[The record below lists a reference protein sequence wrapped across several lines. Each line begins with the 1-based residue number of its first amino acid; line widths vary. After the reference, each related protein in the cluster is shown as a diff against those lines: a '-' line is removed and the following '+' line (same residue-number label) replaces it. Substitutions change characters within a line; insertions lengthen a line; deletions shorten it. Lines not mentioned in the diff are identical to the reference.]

1 MERNGRRAAV
11 VQTLDL
17 PPRRPA
23 ECRWGNARKLQPDGG
38 AYDRTKNRRLCLPI
52 GAGQG
57 EAGQPGDPR
66 IAQAAGGGISTPA
79 CLVPGGQSRH
89 GAGREYGSAGRAGVD
104 FGTRQKLANSAGWC
118 ARHSVHLILLLRWV
132 RVPPTGGCKSRP
144 AGLPNLSG
152 LLTPS
157 AGRCSPAH
165 PDQCRETGRVTA
177 RRDGQ
182 RGHGARGRQRETP
195 IRHHAPPKWRKGSIY
210 HLVEK

>member
-11 VQTLDL
+11 VLTLDL

-66 IAQAAGGGISTPA
+66 IAQASGGGISTPA

-118 ARHSVHLILLLRWV
+118 PTLRSSSLLLWFRRLV
-132 RVPPTGGCKSRP
+132 RGGGFDSRP
-144 AGLPNLSG
+144 PELHLTNSTWCTSFSRPPKVGVIGIAGSV
-152 LLTPS
+152 PS
-157 AGRCSPAH
+157 PCGGFESHPPAGASPA
-165 PDQCRETGRVTA
+165 
-177 RRDGQ
+177 RRNC
-182 RGHGARGRQRETP
+182 ECCT
-195 IRHHAPPKWRKGSIY
+195 IRR
-210 HLVEK
+210 